1 MITTLIILAVSA
13 FFFAIG
19 KIRSDIVALCALIL
33 LMSLGILTPEEAL
46 SGFSNSVVIMMA
58 VMYGVSGYPT
68 KIVIDRQ
75 GNILKRMV
83 GESED
88 FYNYLDEILK

>member
-1 MITTLIILAVSA
+1 
-13 FFFAIG
+13 
-19 KIRSDIVALCALIL
+19 
-33 LMSLGILTPEEAL
+33 
-46 SGFSNSVVIMMA
+46 
-58 VMYGVSGYPT
+58 MYGVSGYPT